1 MGKAARSANAEKR
14 ANAAHSRRER
24 AKASQRRAK
33 QTRIAVVS
41 AISVAA
47 IIGIA
52 VQVLSSGSDAEARI
66 PAGASAAEGYGIV
79 FNPNAT
85 TVVDVW
91 EDPQCPACKSFET
104 ASGEFINSLARDGR
118 AKVVF
123 HPLSFLGD
131 ESKTAANALGC
142 AADAGRFLEFHKV
155 MYDNQ
160 PAGENTKVWTEDAM
174 IDLGAKAG
182 ITTETFKS
190 CVRDETF
197 KAWVGNIA
205 DDGAKRNVNQTPTL
219 WFNNREVDRNAY
231 LDPTRLEQILKTLGM
246 Q

>member
-1 MGKAARSANAEKR
+1 MGKAAREANASKR
-14 ANAAHSRRER
+14 AEVAR
-24 AKASQRRAK
+24 ARRA
-33 QTRIAVVS
+33 QAERRAQRTRLAIFSMIA
-41 AISVAA
+41 IAA
-47 IIGIA
+47 VIGIA
-52 VQVLSSGSDAEARI
+52 TQVLSSGSDEQARI

-79 FNPNAT
+79 FNPTAT
-85 TVVDVW
+85 TTVDIW
-91 EDPQCPACKSFET
+91 EDPQCPACKSFE
-104 ASGEFINSLARDGR
+104 AVSGDLLNTLARDGR

-142 AADAGRFLEFHKV
+142 AADAGKFLEFHTV

-182 ITTETFKS
+182 ITTEAFKT

-197 KAWVGNIA
+197 KGWVANIA

-219 WFNNREVDRNAY
+219 WFNGREVDRQAY
-231 LDPTRLEQILKTLGM
+231 GDPTRLESILKSLGM